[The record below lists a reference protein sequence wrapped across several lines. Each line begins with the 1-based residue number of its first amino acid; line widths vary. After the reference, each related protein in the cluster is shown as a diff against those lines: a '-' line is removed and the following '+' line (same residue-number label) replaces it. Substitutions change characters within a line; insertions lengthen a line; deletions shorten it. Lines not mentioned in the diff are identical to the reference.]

1 MSRPPPP
8 ARFGPWI
15 FAVTLAAVLVF
26 FWWFLIYRHGV
37 PAGMHGG

>member
-1 MSRPPPP
+1 MNQPHRR
-8 ARFGPWI
+8 ARYGPWI

-37 PAGMHGG
+37 PAGAIGD